1 MTSPATPGT
10 EGKGKA
16 SHWRLRDPLIR
27 VKARPN
33 PNDWG
38 DDDCMTL
45 IEAVSVFFP
54 HGPLTLSSFRTEIAA
69 GRLEV
74 ARVAGKDLTTPRAIR
89 KMVTPSRAV
98 KPSHRD
104 SGTAPTLT
112 PGSSSIESGKSAQA
126 AAAKTLTARRRRL
139 KNTSAT
145 VTPPRSGRPIL
156 VHSQ

>member
-1 MTSPATPGT
+1 MAMKQPRKT
-10 EGKGKA
+10 
-16 SHWRLRDPLIR
+16 RDPLPR
-27 VKARPN
+27 VRLRPE
-33 PNDWG
+33 PAQWQ
-38 DDDCMTL
+38 DDESMTL
-45 IEAVSVFFP
+45 IEAVFVFFP

-89 KMVTPSRAV
+89 KMVTPCRAV

-126 AAAKTLTARRRRL
+126 AAAKTLTARRR
-139 KNTSAT
+139 
-145 VTPPRSGRPIL
+145 
-156 VHSQ
+156 